1 MHPNGEIIRA
11 AICRRNKL
19 IGISHNWKRKT
30 SWCGRRLFGWPIRT
44 EVGTILPS
52 LKLRVVAGGMESQE
66 ELRFFQ
72 AHQSDEAQGYYFSRP
87 VVAQQLPKLLE
98 TGIGETVRQ

>member
-1 MHPNGEIIRA
+1 
-11 AICRRNKL
+11 
-19 IGISHNWKRKT
+19 
-30 SWCGRRLFGWPIRT
+30 
-44 EVGTILPS
+44 
-52 LKLRVVAGGMESQE
+52 MESQE